1 MGFSIQCLWLVTVGV
16 NQSATEFNIS
26 SKSGP
31 VSPECFFFLLEWI
44 SVEGSYHHLELSYHF
59 NTN

>member
-31 VSPECFFFLLEWI
+31 VSPECFFFFYWN
-44 SVEGSYHHLELSYHF
+44 ELVLRGA
-59 NTN
+59 TTI